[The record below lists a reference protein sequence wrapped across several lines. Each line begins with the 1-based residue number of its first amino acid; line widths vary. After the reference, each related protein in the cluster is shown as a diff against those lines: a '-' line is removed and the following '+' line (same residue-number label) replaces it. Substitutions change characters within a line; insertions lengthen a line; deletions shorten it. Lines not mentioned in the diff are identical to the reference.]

1 MPFFLKLLL
10 WLLGLGVSLYAI
22 ACVFLVLQQTR
33 MIFFP
38 TARIEMT
45 PAPLDHKDVWL
56 NTATQERIHGWW
68 IPASQPNA
76 PVLLYLHGNGE
87 NIGANAEHASRFQRL
102 GLSVLIIDY
111 RGYGQSTG
119 EFPSESRVYE
129 DAETA
134 WNYLTK
140 TQGIPPERIFIYG
153 HSLGGAIAIQLASRS
168 GDSAAGLIV
177 ESSFTSIRQMIDRTS
192 TYRVFPIDLLLTQR
206 FESIEKVPQLK
217 MPVLFIH
224 GLADVQIP
232 FAMSQALYQATP
244 EPKQIYLVPGAGHN
258 NTASTGGEEYLDV
271 VKKFLRQA
279 ETRRK

>member
-1 MPFFLKLLL
+1 MAFKLLL
-10 WLLGLGVSLYAI
+10 WLLGLGISLYAI
-22 ACVFLVLQQTR
+22 ACVLLVLQQTR

-45 PAPLDHKDVWL
+45 PAPLDYKDVWL
-56 NTATQERIHGWW
+56 ETATSERIHGWW
-68 IPASQPNA
+68 IPASQPDA

-87 NIGANAEHASRFQRL
+87 NIGANAAHASRFQRL

-111 RGYGQSTG
+111 RGYGQSKG

-140 TQGIPPERIFIYG
+140 TLGVPPERIVIYG

-168 GDSAAGLIV
+168 GDSASGLIV
-177 ESSFTSIRQMIDRTS
+177 ESSFTSIRQMIDLTP
-192 TYRVFPIDLLLTQR
+192 TYRVFPINLLLTQR
-206 FESIEKVPQLK
+206 FESIAKVPQLK

-224 GLADVQIP
+224 GLADAQVP
-232 FAMSQALYQATP
+232 AAMSQVLYRAAP

-258 NTASTGGEEYLDV
+258 NTASTGGEEYLEV
-271 VKKFLRQA
+271 VRKFLRQA
-279 ETRRK
+279 ETHRK